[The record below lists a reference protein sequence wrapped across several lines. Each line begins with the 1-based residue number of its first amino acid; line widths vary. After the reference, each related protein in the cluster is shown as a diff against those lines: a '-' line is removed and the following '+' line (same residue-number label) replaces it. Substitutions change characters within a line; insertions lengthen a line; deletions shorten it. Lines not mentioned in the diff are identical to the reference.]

1 MFHVLGFVPAGYI
14 LEGRITLEEMVRRKQ
29 AEMNDGR
36 THIKLRSSKREET
49 CSGEE
54 MGLFWP
60 AQISLSQCVTQSIHP
75 ELDISLG
82 RRCPL
87 PIFSG
92 LMH

>member
-1 MFHVLGFVPAGYI
+1 MHDRG
-14 LEGRITLEEMVRRKQ
+14 
-29 AEMNDGR
+29 
-36 THIKLRSSKREET
+36 THIKLRSWKGEEACSREEI
-49 CSGEE
+49 
-54 MGLFWP
+54 GLSWT

-87 PIFSG
+87 PTFSS